1 MPRTGVN
8 PHYPGST
15 PGDNKNTAPHYG
27 RGAAT
32 PSSTGGD
39 GSRPAMGRMGIAPM
53 GGYGNSSKSQKQEPE
68 GKYKP
73 ITSEF
78 EAEYNLRQL
87 RGDIGLTTPHVIGA
101 QLRESK

>member
-1 MPRTGVN
+1 MEIHTTIEITVTTNTQRDEVTFHIPPGTTVHAQPR
-8 PHYPGST
+8 
-15 PGDNKNTAPHYG
+15 AG
-27 RGAAT
+27 RASRPWAAT
-32 PSSTGGD
+32 ATHLK
-39 GSRPAMGRMGIAPM
+39 
-53 GGYGNSSKSQKQEPE
+53 NKKQEPE

-101 QLRESK
+101 QLRDNK

>member
-1 MPRTGVN
+1 MTRRTVETHTTIEITLTTN
-8 PHYPGST
+8 TPQDEVTPHIPPAT
-15 PGDNKNTAPHYG
+15 TVHARRWAG
-27 RGAAT
+27 RASHPWAAT
-32 PSSTGGD
+32 ET
-39 GSRPAMGRMGIAPM
+39 
-53 GGYGNSSKSQKQEPE
+53 QQEPE

-101 QLRESK
+101 QLRENK

>member
-1 MPRTGVN
+1 
-8 PHYPGST
+8 
-15 PGDNKNTAPHYG
+15 
-27 RGAAT
+27 
-32 PSSTGGD
+32 
-39 GSRPAMGRMGIAPM
+39 MGRMGIAPM
-53 GGYGNSSKSQKQEPE
+53 GGYGNSSKNQKQEPE

-101 QLRESK
+101 QLREPK